1 MSAKISISRQV
12 VKNII
17 NAPKYE
23 SYYDFVASDKLTD
36 LDLFTLGQPY
46 DLYKELRENAPVYF
60 HESASYDPEPGFW
73 VATKYEDIKYLSLIH
88 I

>member
-23 SYYDFVASDKLTD
+23 SYYDFVASNKLTD

-46 DLYKELRENAPVYF
+46 DL
-60 HESASYDPEPGFW
+60 
-73 VATKYEDIKYLSLIH
+73 
-88 I
+88 